1 MCLPVSLNA
10 EVLVVVVVVGCVQYT
25 FVNGA
30 KSDTKRIN
38 FGVPQGSVLGPLFF
52 LLYIN
57 NIYRAVDDTIIRLFA
72 DDTSLLIYDQNL
84 NTLKNKA
91 SHAFP
96 GLFDWCKANRLT
108 ISVAKTDFVLF
119 HTQNKPMEQNL
130 KEIVTDE
137 ISIERVT
144 NIKYLG
150 VIIDEKLNW
159 NMHINFVC
167 DSLVKFFGIF
177 NHIKHK
183 VTQKVVRQ
191 LYYGF
196 IYSKIAY
203 GLEVYG
209 YTSVSNVSKIQTMQN
224 KLLKL
229 ILKLDIRTRTNTVLK
244 MLNILKI
251 EDIHKTIVLAF
262 VNSCVMNKC
271 PAIFELL

>member
-1 MCLPVSLNA
+1 
-10 EVLVVVVVVGCVQYT
+10 
-25 FVNGA
+25 
-30 KSDTKRIN
+30 
-38 FGVPQGSVLGPLFF
+38 
-52 LLYIN
+52 
-57 NIYRAVDDTIIRLFA
+57 
-72 DDTSLLIYDQNL
+72 
-84 NTLKNKA
+84 
-91 SHAFP
+91 
-96 GLFDWCKANRLT
+96 
-108 ISVAKTDFVLF
+108 
-119 HTQNKPMEQNL
+119 MEQNL
-130 KEIVTDE
+130 KEVVTDE

-183 VTQKVVRQ
+183 VTQNVVRQ

-229 ILKLDIRTRTNTVLK
+229 ILKLDIRTRTNTVHHEQLSC
-244 MLNILKI
+244 NIW
-251 EDIHKTIVLAF
+251 T
-262 VNSCVMNKC
+262 
-271 PAIFELL
+271 LL